1 VLTLLSAQSLS
12 DSNFPEAAVSDGFFL
27 AIIAAHDKL
36 EFDVHRKT
44 PPGLSGGCM
53 MQATLPE
60 FVEYP
65 QHLHA
70 LLMLR
75 AKPLTPKT
83 TIYSPFAIEKV
94 PTLNLHEVL

>member
-1 VLTLLSAQSLS
+1 MSWHFTTKSGGIWGVLLQG
-12 DSNFPEAAVSDGFFL
+12 DNVSDGFFL

-83 TIYSPFAIEKV
+83 TI
-94 PTLNLHEVL
+94 